1 MVKGA
6 LICLSV
12 SLAASVALLAPETA
26 HAQKPDSHVSPL
38 AAPTV
43 TLDQPQESGS
53 GPDEAALRFY
63 ASKRDLDRVEAEI
76 RRLQALD
83 PNWQPP
89 KDLMNPKLASAG
101 VDETPIWELAA
112 KGDIAAARAGLAE
125 IKRKNPTW
133 NTPPELEKHL
143 AVQEVRKDLQL
154 AGASKNWSR
163 IVELAGRNGDL
174 VSCGNI
180 DIMWQVAQAHGELG
194 HGADAF
200 KLYRT
205 IVETCANEKE
215 RQDTILKASANVD
228 DAQVDELF
236 RLESA
241 RSSPAG
247 KTALDQVRSRL
258 ERGSFSR
265 RLAESKGAK
274 LSPER
279 VKAFEEETRASKD
292 SDGALTLG
300 WFYHNESNHRDAEKW
315 FVYANALNPDEN
327 SAEGLVYTYLALKD
341 RQRAEEVAKPWL
353 ATSDKIK
360 KALAVSKP
368 PASKTRQA
376 AAKTRT
382 TVQSATVQSA
392 RAVTP
397 PDPAAIDAPE
407 MPRAMDGAVAA
418 QARGASSDC
427 LAHLNPVRGRPGWTS
442 AMAQMRGWCLLSL
455 KRETEAQLAFE
466 EARALAIPTTAT
478 GEKELESAQLGI
490 IQSRL
495 QSGMVEEAMRELAT
509 SNLSRAKVAELHADA
524 LSQQAVR
531 EYQAEHH
538 WEALRLIEARN
549 QYLPPRRDLEILR
562 GYSLYHVNRTT
573 EALEVFERLDKLLST
588 PESREGMRISRGG
601 LD

>member
-6 LICLSV
+6 LVCLGASV
-12 SLAASVALLAPETA
+12 SLFMAEPA
-26 HAQKPDSHVSPL
+26 HAHKPEAHFSPL

-43 TLDQPQESGS
+43 TLDQPEGSSGTL
-53 GPDEAALRFY
+53 DETALRYY

-89 KDLMNPKLASAG
+89 KDLMNPKPVSTG

-125 IKRKNPTW
+125 IKRKNPAWSAT
-133 NTPPELEKHL
+133 PELENHL
-143 AVQEVRKDLQL
+143 AVNEARNELEL
-154 AGASKNWSR
+154 AGATKNWSR
-163 IVELAGRNGDL
+163 IVEIASRRADL
-174 VSCGNI
+174 VSCANI
-180 DIMWQVAQAHGELG
+180 DIMWQLAQAHGELG
-194 HGADAF
+194 HRNDAF
-200 KLYRT
+200 ALYRT
-205 IVETCANEKE
+205 IVETCPNEKE
-215 RQDTILKASANVD
+215 RQDTILKASAYVED
-228 DAQVDELF
+228 TQVDELLG
-236 RLESA
+236 LESA
-241 RSSPAG
+241 RSSPSG
-247 KTALDQVRSRL
+247 KTALDQVRARL

-292 SDGALTLG
+292 SNGALTLG
-300 WFYHNESNHRDAEKW
+300 WFYHNENNHRDAEKW
-315 FVYANALNPDEN
+315 FTYANALNPDEN

-341 RQRAEEVAKPWL
+341 RQRAEEVAQPWL
-353 ATSDKIK
+353 ATSDRIK

-368 PASKTRQA
+368 PPAKTRQA
-376 AAKTRT
+376 AAKSRT
-382 TVQSATVQSA
+382 SVQSA

-397 PDPAAIDAPE
+397 PIPGTMNDPE
-407 MPRAMDGAVAA
+407 MPGAMDAAVAA
-418 QARGASSDC
+418 QARGASSEC
-427 LAHLNPVRGRPGWTS
+427 LAHLNPVRGRSGWTS
-442 AMAQMRGWCLLSL
+442 AMAQMRGWCLLSI
-455 KRETEAQLAFE
+455 KRETEAQMAFE
-466 EARALAIPTTAT
+466 EARALAVPTTST

-509 SNLSRAKVAELHADA
+509 SNLNRAKVAELHADA

-562 GYSLYHVNRTT
+562 GYSLYHVNRTG
-573 EALEVFERLDKLLST
+573 EALALFEQLDKLLST

-601 LD
+601 YD